1 MDVHSPLISWWPNK
15 TGVPALQ
22 KEHYQCTFSISP
34 LQNLFMYISCVL
46 KAFCE
51 CKNTASEM
59 PHHLDCQLLP
69 STKQASLYSLK
80 CHVSKKNV
88 TQEKLYSITVKI
100 FTFSYANYHCE
111 NTQLATHPI
120 DIVKQCVAVRI
131 QLKRVAHSNEDC
143 RGKKKNTKLNLHL
156 NNV

>member
-1 MDVHSPLISWWPNK
+1 
-15 TGVPALQ
+15 
-22 KEHYQCTFSISP
+22 
-34 LQNLFMYISCVL
+34 
-46 KAFCE
+46 
-51 CKNTASEM
+51 M

-88 TQEKLYSITVKI
+88 TQEKLYLITVKI

-143 RGKKKNTKLNLHL
+143 RGKKKKHKTEPPPQQRVRPLDRLSHKKCSENQVGLLLHL
-156 NNV
+156 SH